1 MDRTATTLNT
11 YLGEHCH
18 LNMWNHIRH
27 LSFQHDLIK
36 SSSTATS
43 AFPPQQGAD
52 TINCPKELGLCR
64 LYQHSPLI
72 ASPSCESCKFLCK
85 ALRFLHCY
93 GNTVICSYW
102 NIQPT
107 SIKYHDSQISAKYLS
122 KERLSK
128 ANVLLAFNKER
139 GRLSSLN
146 SLRLL
151 QAMELL
157 LACCTQLLFFPL
169 TWDVHK
175 KAKSWQ

>member
-1 MDRTATTLNT
+1 MDRTTTALNT
-11 YLGEHCH
+11 YPGEHCH
-18 LNMWNHIRH
+18 PNMWNHIRC
-27 LSFQHDLIK
+27 LPFQHHLIN

-43 AFPPQQGAD
+43 AFPPQQGAV
-52 TINCPKELGLCR
+52 TTNCPKELGLCR
-64 LYQHSPLI
+64 LYHHSPLT
-72 ASPSCESCKFLCK
+72 AFPSCESSKCLYK

-93 GNTVICSYW
+93 GNTVLCSYG

-107 SIKYHDSQISAKYLS
+107 SIKYHNSQISAKYLS
-122 KERLSK
+122 KERFSK
-128 ANVLLAFNKER
+128 ANVLLAFHKDR
-139 GRLSSLN
+139 GKLFSLN

-157 LACCTQLLFFPL
+157 LACRTQQPFLPL